1 MILKQCPV
9 CHERLTVK
17 VLACSHCGL
26 ELTNNFELS
35 PFDSLSDEDTAF
47 LLAFLKTRGNL
58 SALQTETGISYSAE
72 RLTLEQILQK
82 LNLKDEIERKN
93 MDMSIFSKKNDGSAS
108 SIIRNKLISAN
119 GVATIRTYD
128 GTPYRIYLT
137 KDGNGFGCDAL
148 RNVTYTFSV
157 FDIVVDLLK
166 REGGCA
172 RKGQAR
178 GKYDKV
184 GSPNCDEHTVAGVIA
199 LQYYKKNIG
208 DSVFDPVFIIAGVLE
223 WADIAENGRGYLRLK

>member
-1 MILKQCPV
+1 
-9 CHERLTVK
+9 
-17 VLACSHCGL
+17 
-26 ELTNNFELS
+26 
-35 PFDSLSDEDTAF
+35 
-47 LLAFLKTRGNL
+47 
-58 SALQTETGISYSAE
+58 
-72 RLTLEQILQK
+72 
-82 LNLKDEIERKN
+82 
-93 MDMSIFSKKNDGSAS
+93 MSIFSKKNDGSAS

-119 GVATIRTYD
+119 GVATIRTSD